1 MALSRWIIGAM
12 AAACSLLG
20 SDLESGRQ
28 AYLKQAFPEAA
39 AKLGAA
45 LEAAQT
51 AGQESAMLEAS
62 RLLAAV
68 HRVQGDYAQAEKLLA
83 RAAELAA
90 TVHGE
95 NSGERAGALSEL
107 AAVRRAQG
115 RSEEALDAIGK
126 AIAIR
131 EAAGPRIELAKDLT
145 TAATIRLKLDDT
157 KTAVE
162 TLKRALEI
170 WDAELA
176 PGDPQ
181 CLPVLEAL
189 AGVYRDNAQYAEA
202 EPLLMRALKL
212 REAATGPDG
221 ADVISTVDSLAY
233 VNFGLKRF
241 AEAEVFYK
249 RLLALWEN
257 SAGPEHPMVALTLD
271 KMAEFYAF
279 QQRYEQ
285 SEVLA
290 TQALGLRTRVH
301 VASLN
306 QTGRIYL
313 MEAKL
318 KEAEDLYRRT
328 VAIADLART
337 PDDVVDP
344 VLRIYAKVLRE
355 LKRDEDADALDRR
368 VKEALLRKADREG
381 RRPSPVKPQP
391 AH

>member
-1 MALSRWIIGAM
+1 MRWIIGVL
-12 AAACSLLG
+12 AAAGVMLG

-39 AKLGAA
+39 ARLTAA

-51 AGQESAMLEAS
+51 AGDESAMLEAS

-68 HRVQGDYAQAEKLLA
+68 HRVRGDYAQAEKLLA
-83 RAAELAA
+83 RAAEFA
-90 TVHGE
+90 G
-95 NSGERAGALSEL
+95 GERAAILSEL
-107 AAVRRAQG
+107 AAVSRAQG
-115 RSEEALDAIGK
+115 RSQEALDAISK
-126 AIAIR
+126 AIALR

-145 TAATIRLKLDDT
+145 TAATLRLKLGDT

-170 WDAELA
+170 WDAELP

-181 CLPVLEAL
+181 CLAVLEAL

-212 REAATGPDG
+212 REAATGPDT
-221 ADVISTVDSLAY
+221 AEVISTVDSLAY

-249 RLLALWEN
+249 RLLSLWEN

-285 SEVLA
+285 AEALA
-290 TQALGLRTRVH
+290 THALGLRTRVH

-328 VAIADLART
+328 VQIADLAKT

-355 LKRDEDADALDRR
+355 MKHDEEADALDRR

-381 RRPSPVKPQP
+381 RWPSPVK
-391 AH
+391 